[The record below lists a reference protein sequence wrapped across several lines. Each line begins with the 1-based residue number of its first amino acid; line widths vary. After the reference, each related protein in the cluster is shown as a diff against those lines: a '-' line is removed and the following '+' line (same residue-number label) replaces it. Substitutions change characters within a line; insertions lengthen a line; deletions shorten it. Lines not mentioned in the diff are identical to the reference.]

1 MLDNTR
7 ADLSCGVDRPV
18 YEAHLVE
25 ADVNKACVEVGGRLM
40 RIGNGWQH
48 LQVSPNAVS
57 HEVDAAIVPVLLLHM
72 LLPMLLHMLKSCRSL
87 LDTTSWATG
96 SSAVLQSWASPP
108 SQQQVWVA

>member
-18 YEAHLVE
+18 HEAHLVE
-25 ADVNKACVEVGGRLM
+25 ADMNKACIEVGGRLM

-48 LQVSPNAVS
+48 LQVSPNALS
-57 HEVDAAIVPVLLLHM
+57 HEVDAAIVPV
-72 LLPMLLHMLKSCRSL
+72 LLHMLKSCRSL
-87 LDTTSWATG
+87 LDTTFWATG

>member
-7 ADLSCGVDRPV
+7 ADLNCGVDRPV

-25 ADVNKACVEVGGRLM
+25 ADMNKACVKVGGRLM

-48 LQVSPNAVS
+48 LRVSPNALS

-72 LLPMLLHMLKSCRSL
+72 LLRMLKSCRSL
-87 LDTTSWATG
+87 LDTNLWATG
-96 SSAVLQSWASPP
+96 NSAVL
-108 SQQQVWVA
+108 